1 MRICGIYKITNPNGR
16 IYIGQSINIKWRF
29 SNYRRIDKCVKSSIK
44 LYRSLIKHGSENH
57 KFEIIEECDIDVI
70 NERER
75 YWQEFYNA
83 CSAENLNC
91 ILTSTKDK
99 KGISRPISDKQKQQ
113 ISAVHK
119 GKILSELTIERIKL
133 ARSKQII
140 TEEHKRKISENSGS
154 ARIVLDV
161 DSGVYYSSVKEIAN
175 LYGINH
181 NTLVNKLIGR
191 NRNNTKFAYV

>member
-1 MRICGIYKITNPNGR
+1 MKICGIYKITSPTNR
-16 IYIGQSINIKWRF
+16 IYIGQSIDIKWRF
-29 SNYRRIDKCVKSSIK
+29 SNYRRIDKGVRTSVK
-44 LYRSLIKHGSENH
+44 LYRSLKKYGSENH
-57 KFEIIEECDIDVI
+57 KFEIIEECTIDNL

-83 CSAENLNC
+83 TSEEHLNC

-99 KGISRPISDKQKQQ
+99 KGISRPISEKQKQQ

-119 GKILSELTIERIKL
+119 GKVISEETRNKIKL

-140 TEEHKRKISENSGS
+140 TEEHKRKMSENSGC
-154 ARIVLDV
+154 ARIVLDF
-161 DSGVYYSSVKEIAN
+161 STGVFYNSAKEVST
-175 LYGINH
+175 LYGIVP

-191 NRNNTKFAYV
+191 NKNNTNFAYV